1 MNGIEIG
8 GNKILLPGTKA
19 TYLKGTTV
27 EGSSFYYNI
36 NFGMA
41 QKLNEKFSVAGG
53 IRLIY
58 ATRNLEGTG
67 NFDLR
72 ST

>member
-1 MNGIEIG
+1 MQRNFG
-8 GNKILLPGTKA
+8 GNA
-19 TYLKGTTV
+19 SYLGGTTV

-53 IRLIY
+53 VRLIY
-58 ATRNLEGTG
+58 ATRN
-67 NFDLR
+67 
-72 ST
+72 